1 MSSLTCI
8 HLASNRY
15 ENGGGGSQPAA
26 AEGKS
31 SDRTVGQTLTITLA
45 MLSSSL
51 GCCLTRIKADRIE
64 SLLRDGKKAPAFA
77 ALFQGQ
83 PGSLVSLKVS
93 SWVQS

>member
-15 ENGGGGSQPAA
+15 ANGGGGSQPAA

-51 GCCLTRIKADRIE
+51 G
-64 SLLRDGKKAPAFA
+64 
-77 ALFQGQ
+77 
-83 PGSLVSLKVS
+83 
-93 SWVQS
+93 